1 MESAKEKIQKVA
13 HSGHDDSSA
22 HRTGLERDMDPKP
35 TKTHFGGTRD
45 GEESRLYRP
54 SGKLA
59 GKRALI
65 TGGDSGIGRSVAILF
80 AMEGAKVAIVYLPH
94 EEEDAQH
101 TKAQVEKNGGE
112 ILLIASDLRNAVN
125 CKDVVNRVNS
135 ALGGIDILVNNIA
148 QRDDVSDIEELSE

>member
-1 MESAKEKIQKVA
+1 MESAKEKIQKIT

-35 TKTHFGGTRD
+35 TKTHLRGAGD
-45 GEESRLYRP
+45 GEESMPYRP
-54 SGKLA
+54 PGKLT

-112 ILLIASDLRNAVN
+112 ILLIASDLRMPSTA
-125 CKDVVNRVNS
+125 RTS
-135 ALGGIDILVNNIA
+135 SPG
-148 QRDDVSDIEELSE
+148 